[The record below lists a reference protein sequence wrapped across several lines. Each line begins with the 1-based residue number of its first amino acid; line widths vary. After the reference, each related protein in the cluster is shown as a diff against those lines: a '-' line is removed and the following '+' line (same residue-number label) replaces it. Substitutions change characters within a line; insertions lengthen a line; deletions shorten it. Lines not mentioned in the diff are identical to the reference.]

1 MLNNTKY
8 AHNVYK
14 ISQIHPSHGIINQK
28 LLLEALVLDLLE
40 TLVIL
45 NVGGGLKCQLQQW
58 MRDLKRLQQGAPPGD
73 DDIMLRN
80 AIIVGLGGTLFDGGI
95 FKLTLKFTKEYPVK
109 PPVVP
114 FVSGMFHRNDLK
126 WNSDYDVVAI
136 FATIQLMLGDPN
148 LYSAANQQ
156 AATMLTGGRIDYYK
170 KAQRIVELSWKA
182 I

>member
-1 MLNNTKY
+1 
-8 AHNVYK
+8 
-14 ISQIHPSHGIINQK
+14 
-28 LLLEALVLDLLE
+28 
-40 TLVIL
+40 
-45 NVGGGLKCQLQQW
+45 

-114 FVSGMFHRNDLK
+114 FVSRMFHRN
-126 WNSDYDVVAI
+126 
-136 FATIQLMLGDPN
+136 T
-148 LYSAANQQ
+148 ANQQ